1 MKQALIGGLIGAIGA
16 SFVVKRVKEIKMYY
30 ADAGSGEHDVLI
42 AVCVSSSCLVDHTD
56 VDGVVRRDVSLSS
69 NDLILGGKVVI
80 KSGRMFIMSA
90 VSAGVL

>member
-1 MKQALIGGLIGAIGA
+1 MSQALVGGLIGAIGS
-16 SFVVKRVKEIKMYY
+16 SFIVKRIKEIKMYY
-30 ADAGSGEHDVLI
+30 ADVGSHDVLV

-56 VDGVVRRDVSLSS
+56 VDGAVHRDVSLSS

-90 VSAGVL
+90 ISVGTL

>member
-1 MKQALIGGLIGAIGA
+1 MKQALIGGLIGAVGA

-42 AVCVSSSCLVDHTD
+42 AVCVDSSCTVDHTD
-56 VDGVVRRDVSLSS
+56 VDGAVHSNVSL
-69 NDLILGGKVVI
+69 NQYDMVLGGKVMV